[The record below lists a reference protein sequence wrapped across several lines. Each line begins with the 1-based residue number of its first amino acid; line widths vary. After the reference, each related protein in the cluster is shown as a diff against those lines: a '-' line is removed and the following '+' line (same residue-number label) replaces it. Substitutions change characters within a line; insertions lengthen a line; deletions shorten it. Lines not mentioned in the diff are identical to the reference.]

1 MDELAFRE
9 ILSGAVVRPCPFE
22 RAILRSCADCQC
34 AERLQIAEREAV
46 RCQTE
51 GSHARCVALY
61 GHLRRSFTFALG
73 VLRIDTPLPHGQ
85 EMRVQCGGLK
95 GLQQTLNGDTEVE
108 NVDELL
114 TRALRQWGE
123 TEDIPYSDV
132 VRAAASAYRGRHG

>member
-9 ILSGAVVRPCPFE
+9 ILSGALVRPCPFE
-22 RAILRSCADCQC
+22 RAILSSCAACPR

-46 RCQTE
+46 RCQAE
-51 GSHARCVALY
+51 SSHARCVAFY

-95 GLQQTLNGDTEVE
+95 GLQQTLNGDTEVG
-108 NVDELL
+108 NVDDLL
-114 TRALRQWGE
+114 TSALRQWGE

-132 VRAAASAYRGRHG
+132 VHAAASAYRGRHS